1 VKLSTILPE
10 QPPRWADAILDWPG
24 TWLITRLAL
33 TSLFLIAVVIEL
45 GDFPGAVAI
54 QAHFGLHP
62 APLWA
67 GVVIAVQLAGSFLIL
82 LGRYV
87 WLGAGMLAGL
97 TGATEIIA
105 HRFWELS
112 GAAEFTA
119 RNEFFEHLGMIA
131 GLVLVT
137 AAARARH
144 QAAGAPYTKVGLDAA
159 SPNQARRVSKAASE
173 RSGSGASPDHPGRE
187 SST

>member
-1 VKLSTILPE
+1 MKLSTILPE

-45 GDFPGAVAI
+45 GDFAGAVAI

-62 APLWA
+62 AALWA
-67 GVVIAVQLAGSFLIL
+67 GVVIAVQLAGSLIIL
-82 LGRYV
+82 SGRYV
-87 WLGAGMLAGL
+87 WLGAGMLASL
-97 TGATEIIA
+97 TGATEIVA

-112 GAAEFTA
+112 GPAEFAA
-119 RNEFFEHLGMIA
+119 RNEFFEHLGLIA

-137 AAARARH
+137 ATARARR

-159 SPNQARRVSKAASE
+159 GSAEARRVSEAPTE
-173 RSGSGASPDHPGRE
+173 RSGSAASPNHPGRE